1 MAASVSSHLC
11 YTLLM
16 EVQTEEAYRIPEQ
29 QSKEGMT
36 IPEDCL
42 MKQFTIFL
50 DENID
55 CLEETLSGM
64 HEMQHQ

>member
-1 MAASVSSHLC
+1 
-11 YTLLM
+11 M

-55 CLEETLSGM
+55 SLEETLSGM